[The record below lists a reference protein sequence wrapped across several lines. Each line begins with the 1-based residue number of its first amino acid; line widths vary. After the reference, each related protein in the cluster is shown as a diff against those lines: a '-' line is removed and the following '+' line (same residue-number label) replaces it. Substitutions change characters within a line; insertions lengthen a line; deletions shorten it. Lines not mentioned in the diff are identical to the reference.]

1 MSTRWNRFY
10 RSQLQD
16 KELKALVETELEN
29 LRIGAKIAKLREKAR
44 LTQAKLAAKSG
55 MASSKISA
63 IENSPQNLTVGTL
76 IKIAQAAN
84 KKLDIRFLSIA

>member
-16 KELKALVETELEN
+16 EELKALVETELEN
-29 LRIGAKIAKLREKAR
+29 LRIGAKIAKLRGKAR

-63 IENSPQNLTVGTL
+63 IENSTQNLTVGTL
-76 IKIAQAAN
+76 IKIAQATN
-84 KKLDIRFLSIA
+84 KKLDIRFLSTA